1 MGLSGTYAYVTFWCK
16 GSYKL
21 AASCNG
27 QRDKAVDFAKSKVAS
42 PPQGAG
48 TEFPEHLADTRYK
61 LPNLFDTPATGRK
74 AT

>member
-1 MGLSGTYAYVTFWCK
+1 MSLSGTNAYVTSWCK

-27 QRDKAVDFAKSKVAS
+27 QGDKAVDFAKSKVA
-42 PPQGAG
+42 PPRQGAR
-48 TEFPEHLADTRYK
+48 TQFAERLPDARYK
-61 LPNLFDTPATGRK
+61 LPNLFDTPPTDRK